1 MKKTYNAPKPETA
14 QKQRFR
20 RFAGKMF
27 GGLPNGPGPNYQA
40 ELRRILELLQEI
52 DESIA
57 IIARQIAREAR
68 RGE

>member
-14 QKQRFR
+14 QKQWFR

-27 GGLPNGPGPNYQA
+27 GGLPNEPGPNYQA
-40 ELRRILELLQEI
+40 DHQKILELLQDI
-52 DESIA
+52 GESIA
-57 IIARQIAREAR
+57 IIARQMARQAK